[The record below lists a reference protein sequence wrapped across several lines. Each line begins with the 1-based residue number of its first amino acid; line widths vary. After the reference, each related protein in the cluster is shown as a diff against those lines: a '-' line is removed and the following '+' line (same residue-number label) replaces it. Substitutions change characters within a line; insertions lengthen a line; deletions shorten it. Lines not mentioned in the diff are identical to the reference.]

1 MNSGRNTSTS
11 RERAI
16 EIVFK
21 HMADQGYKH
30 GPVIEAKEST
40 TGRWIVELAYDGL
53 CDRSET
59 SDPPSIVLSVGQTD
73 SDIKALELM

>member
-1 MNSGRNTSTS
+1 MNSGMNTVTS

-16 EIVFK
+16 EIAFK

-30 GPVIEAKEST
+30 GPVIEAKVST

-59 SDPPSIVLSVGQTD
+59 SDPPSIVLSVGQSEND
-73 SDIKALELM
+73 VKSLELM